1 MTANTKNITIVG
13 AGIVGIC
20 CALQLQRDGYKVT
33 LIDRDGPGE
42 GTSSG
47 NAGIFSCGSVHPEGM
62 PGIWRKGLKMLTDPL
77 GPATI
82 RASYAP
88 KIFPF
93 LLRMLKESSPTR
105 ADEISQSIAALS
117 QPALEHFKPLLA
129 DAQARELVKE
139 NGCLTLYESAE
150 AFAAGRRDNAYRDRR
165 NTPYETLGPDEIR
178 QMAPVL
184 GNRFAGA
191 IYLPTAGHTVNP
203 LKLSQSLFA
212 LFRANGGTFVRADV
226 MDATIGNR
234 GAESLRTADGMIEV
248 SNLLIAAGAF
258 SKKLTG
264 KLANY
269 VPLDTER
276 GYHAVL
282 PNANLDLK
290 QCLLIPGRGIAV
302 TQMDMG
308 LRIAGTVEFAGLE
321 AAPNYKRADVLVDHA
336 NSLFPDLNYKDAEKW
351 MGYRPAIPD
360 SLPVISKSPR
370 HPNVFFAFGHGHL
383 GLTQAAITGRLIA
396 DLVGDKTPTI
406 DITPFRV
413 DRF

>member
-1 MTANTKNITIVG
+1 MTDNIKDVTIVG

-20 CALQLQRDGYKVT
+20 CALQLQRDGHKVT
-33 LIDRDGPGE
+33 LVDRDGPGE

-62 PGIWRKGLKMLTDPL
+62 PGIWRKGLKMLADPL

-82 RASYAP
+82 RPSYAP
-88 KIFPF
+88 KILPF
-93 LLRMLKESSPTR
+93 LLRMLKESSPAR

-117 QPALEHFKPLLA
+117 QPALEHFKPLLVDA
-129 DAQARELVKE
+129 DARELVKE
-139 NGCLTLYESAE
+139 NGCLTLYETAE
-150 AFAAGRRDNAYRDRR
+150 AFAAGQRDNAYRDRR
-165 NTPYETLGPDEIR
+165 NTPYEILGPDEIR
-178 QMAPVL
+178 QMAPIL
-184 GNRFAGA
+184 GNRFAGG

-203 LKLSQSLFA
+203 LRLSQNLFT
-212 LFRANGGTFVRADV
+212 LYQKNGGAFVRADV
-226 MDATIGNR
+226 LDVTIGNG
-234 GAESLRTADGMIEV
+234 GAESLRTADGDIEV
-248 SNLLIAAGAF
+248 KNLLIATGAF

-264 KLANY
+264 KLANF

-282 PNANLDLK
+282 PNADLDLK

-302 TQMDMG
+302 TPMEMG
-308 LRIAGTVEFAGLE
+308 LRIAGTVEFAGLK
-321 AAPNYKRADVLVDHA
+321 AAPNYKRADVLIDHA
-336 NSLFPDLNYKDAEKW
+336 NNLFPDLDDNNAEKW

-360 SLPVISKSPR
+360 SLPVISKAPKHR
-370 HPNVFFAFGHGHL
+370 NVFFAFGHGHL
-383 GLTQAAITGRLIA
+383 GLTHAAITGRLIA

-406 DITPFRV
+406 DVAPYRV